1 MRWTRST
8 AWSRLPRPRRADAR
22 RNQAALLDA
31 AAAVFVRSGVEAP
44 VRDIAAEAGVGTAT
58 IYRHFPTRADL
69 IIAVYRHQVEACAKA
84 GPALLAAGPTPY
96 AALGRWIDMFVDFL
110 VTKHGLAA
118 VLRGDSAG
126 FASLHSW
133 FLDRLV
139 PVCARLLDAAA
150 DAGEIRSD
158 IKAFELMRGVGNLCV
173 GAGDDPATTPGGW
186 PGCSSPDCASPAYP
200 GRTSPAYP
208 DGKRRER
215 ISPTRQYLC
224 VDEKLRSGP
233 IEAPADFAD
242 AFREHFAPV
251 YRFIARR
258 VGTGLAEDL
267 AAEAFA
273 TAYRR
278 RASYDPVRGS
288 VRSWL
293 FGIAANVLRGH
304 WRDEQELLEL
314 DARLTSDG
322 TRSFDTD
329 ADSRVAAA
337 ALMPRIA
344 GALAALNPEQRD
356 VLLLH
361 AWADLSHEEIAAA
374 LGIANGTARSRL
386 SRARAALRAQLGE
399 FDFTLWTFKEN
410 DHA

>member
-1 MRWTRST
+1 
-8 AWSRLPRPRRADAR
+8 
-22 RNQAALLDA
+22 
-31 AAAVFVRSGVEAP
+31 
-44 VRDIAAEAGVGTAT
+44 
-58 IYRHFPTRADL
+58 
-69 IIAVYRHQVEACAKA
+69 
-84 GPALLAAGPTPY
+84 
-96 AALGRWIDMFVDFL
+96 
-110 VTKHGLAA
+110 
-118 VLRGDSAG
+118 
-126 FASLHSW
+126 
-133 FLDRLV
+133 
-139 PVCARLLDAAA
+139 
-150 DAGEIRSD
+150 
-158 IKAFELMRGVGNLCV
+158 
-173 GAGDDPATTPGGW
+173 
-186 PGCSSPDCASPAYP
+186 
-200 GRTSPAYP
+200 
-208 DGKRRER
+208 
-215 ISPTRQYLC
+215 

-233 IEAPADFAD
+233 IAAPADFED
-242 AFREHFAPV
+242 VFRDHFAAV

-278 RASYDPVRGS
+278 RTAYDPDRGS

-314 DARLTSDG
+314 DARLASDG
-322 TRSFDTD
+322 TRFHDND
-329 ADSRVAAA
+329 AADARLVAA

-399 FDFTLWTFKEN
+399 FDFSLWTFKET